1 MAKYDSLR
9 LKEKKNN
16 KIATIKIMVC
26 GIAIAFTEEVCGKFQ
41 RNPQFFINQRL
52 LLVDALGPGVALGVR
67 WGTRDVAAVCGV
79 QDFLAVTCSESSERH
94 WKGLGYA
101 PPPSL
106 LRQVHAPP
114 QAALQSWDVAV
125 SPGSPR
131 RHGAQF
137 WLPRQEGTQ
146 VTEQL
151 PSSVCCVGFFVYIK
165 SFSPSPV
172 RRVLLFPPRLQMRK
186 PRPRKLGFSPS
197 PHSSLEDSLDQLR
210 SPCF

>member
-101 PPPSL
+101 PPPPACCGRSML
-106 LRQVHAPP
+106 P
-114 QAALQSWDVAV
+114 
-125 SPGSPR
+125 PR
-131 RHGAQF
+131 RLCKAGM
-137 WLPRQEGTQ
+137 W
-146 VTEQL
+146 
-151 PSSVCCVGFFVYIK
+151 
-165 SFSPSPV
+165 
-172 RRVLLFPPRLQMRK
+172 LFPPGLRGDTVPSSGSQDRK
-186 PRPRKLGFSPS
+186 EHKLLNSYHPLCAVLGSS
-197 PHSSLEDSLDQLR
+197 YTSNHSLPAL
-210 SPCF
+210 